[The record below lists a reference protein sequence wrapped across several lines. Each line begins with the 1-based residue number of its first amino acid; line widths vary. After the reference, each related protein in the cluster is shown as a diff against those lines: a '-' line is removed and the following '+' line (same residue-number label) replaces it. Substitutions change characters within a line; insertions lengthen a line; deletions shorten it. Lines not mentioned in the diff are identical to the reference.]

1 MKKIPINLWWSY
13 GKGDS
18 ASYDT
23 DVECSDE
30 LFNCIK
36 DLYNSENGIE
46 FHMDLVDY
54 PIENKALYDELQ
66 TIRENVYS
74 EFKEVERDNWDDY
87 LKENNPDYDN
97 FDSYFVDYFEPYLMR
112 EIRVNPWYDFNTEKL
127 TVQY

>member
-18 ASYDT
+18 SSYDT

-46 FHMDLVDY
+46 FHMDLIDY
-54 PIENKALYDELQ
+54 PIENKTLYDELQ
-66 TIRENVYS
+66 IIRENVYS
-74 EFKEVERDNWDDY
+74 EFKEVERNNWDDC
-87 LKENNPDYDN
+87 LKENNPDYEN
-97 FDSYFVDYFEPYLMR
+97 FDSYFEDYFETYLMR
-112 EIRVNPWYDFNTEKL
+112 EIRVNPWYDFNIENIK
-127 TVQY
+127 YK

>member
-1 MKKIPINLWWSY
+1 MKKLPINLWWSY

-46 FHMDLVDY
+46 FHMDLIDY
-54 PIENKALYDELQ
+54 PIENKTLYDELQ
-66 TIRENVYS
+66 IIRENVYS
-74 EFKEVERDNWDDY
+74 EFKEVERNNWDDY
-87 LKENNPDYDN
+87 LKENNPDYEN
-97 FDSYFVDYFEPYLMR
+97 FDSYFKDYFEAYLMR
-112 EIRVNPWYDFNTEKL
+112 EIRVNPWYDFNIENIK
-127 TVQY
+127 YK